1 MKKTMWTVICAF
13 LLAALCACSA
23 AAQELRV
30 DFYNVGKAD
39 AMLITLPEGQRIL
52 IDAATNAEGKDLVK
66 RFKQEG
72 IDTID
77 LMIITH
83 FDKDHVGGADKVIE
97 ELRVGQ
103 VLMPVYEKDSKQY
116 TQFLEAVEESP
127 DTDRVTMESGKTLEF
142 EVSGAQFSV
151 TSARRTYYGKD
162 EENDFSL
169 VVRMTYGDTRFLFAG
184 DAEEARQ
191 KEILDEGNVA
201 CDVLKV
207 PYHGRLT
214 DVSPAFIAAAKP
226 KIAFVTD
233 SDEEPASEIVLALL
247 SEYGAEV
254 YSARSGDLTVVSDGR
269 TVRAA
274 Q

>member
-1 MKKTMWTVICAF
+1 MKKIVLLLICSM
-13 LLAALCACSA
+13 LLFGGCSA
-23 AAQELRV
+23 LAKQLRV
-30 DFYNVGKAD
+30 EFYNVGKAD
-39 AMLITLPEGQRIL
+39 AMLITTPEGQRIM
-52 IDAATNAEGKDLVK
+52 IDTATNAEGKKLVK
-66 RFKQEG
+66 RLEDEG

-77 LMIITH
+77 LLIITH
-83 FDKDHVGGADKVIE
+83 FDKDHVGGADKLIE
-97 ELRVGQ
+97 DMKVAQ

-116 TQFLEAVEESP
+116 TQLLEAIEESE
-127 DTDRVTMESGKTLEF
+127 DTQIVTMKNAQKLEF
-142 EVSGAQFSV
+142 EAGGAEFFV
-151 TSARRTYYGKD
+151 TSAQRTYYGSD

-191 KEILDEGNVA
+191 KEILSEGDVA

-233 SDEEPASEIVLALL
+233 SDKEPASEVVLALL
-247 SEYGAEV
+247 GEAGADV
-254 YSARSGDLTVVSDGR
+254 YSARGGDLTVESDGK
-269 TVRAA
+269 TVRVIE
-274 Q
+274 